1 MVTHGCLTLVLS
13 YMNFNLFFT
22 LKTYQEWLLVVVICR
37 LQGVNTLVVA
47 LASHGI
53 TLLSS
58 LLEELQVEGL
68 ITEAEDEQISIG
80 ADFSV
85 NSPCSAWR
93 RVKKLM
99 DDLPLLNYLL
109 AQFSTLYRMVGI
121 TFSVS
126 TFDITQHTTFK
137 FLNWSIG
144 LLCII
149 ITIESLNHQD
159 SNSNGD
165 IIKIINLSFS
175 LRIYNSY
182 FIWLNWSNVHVGD
195 FSWS

>member
-109 AQFSTLYRMVGI
+109 AQFSTLYRMVGN

-126 TFDITQHTTFK
+126 TFEITQHTTFK

>member
-1 MVTHGCLTLVLS
+1 
-13 YMNFNLFFT
+13 MNFNLFFT

-126 TFDITQHTTFK
+126 TFEITQHTTFK

-195 FSWS
+195 FSWSWIFKEHIKV

>member
-144 LLCII
+144 LLCI
-149 ITIESLNHQD
+149 
-159 SNSNGD
+159 
-165 IIKIINLSFS
+165 
-175 LRIYNSY
+175 
-182 FIWLNWSNVHVGD
+182 
-195 FSWS
+195 

>member
-1 MVTHGCLTLVLS
+1 MVTHGRLTLVLS
-13 YMNFNLFFT
+13 YMNFSLFFAFT
-22 LKTYQEWLLVVVICR
+22 TYQEWFLFIIIHR

-68 ITEAEDEQISIG
+68 ITKAEDEQVSIG

-93 RVKKLM
+93 RVKRLM

-126 TFDITQHTTFK
+126 TFQITQHTTFK
-137 FLNWSIG
+137 FLKWSIG
-144 LLCII
+144 LPCI
-149 ITIESLNHQD
+149 
-159 SNSNGD
+159 
-165 IIKIINLSFS
+165 
-175 LRIYNSY
+175 
-182 FIWLNWSNVHVGD
+182 
-195 FSWS
+195 

>member
-1 MVTHGCLTLVLS
+1 MDVFILVLS

-22 LKTYQEWLLVVVICR
+22 LNTYQEWLLVVVICR

>member
-1 MVTHGCLTLVLS
+1 MILV
-13 YMNFNLFFT
+13 FFI
-22 LKTYQEWLLVVVICR
+22 VIGR
-37 LQGVNTLVVA
+37 LQGVNSLVVA

-68 ITEAEDEQISIG
+68 ITEAEDEQVSIG

-126 TFDITQHTTFK
+126 TFEIPKHTTFK
-137 FLNWSIG
+137 FLNWSIA
-144 LLCII
+144 C
-149 ITIESLNHQD
+149 
-159 SNSNGD
+159 
-165 IIKIINLSFS
+165 FV
-175 LRIYNSY
+175 YNNRKFKPPGQQQHPFLVY
-182 FIWLNWSNVHVGD
+182 RLQP
-195 FSWS
+195 

>member
-144 LLCII
+144 LFCII

>member
-1 MVTHGCLTLVLS
+1 MVT
-13 YMNFNLFFT
+13 
-22 LKTYQEWLLVVVICR
+22 
-37 LQGVNTLVVA
+37 

-58 LLEELQVEGL
+58 LLEELQLEGL
-68 ITEAEDEQISIG
+68 ITEAEDEQVSIG

-126 TFDITQHTTFK
+126 TFQITQHTTFK
-137 FLNWSIG
+137 FLNWSKG
-144 LLCII
+144 LLSI
-149 ITIESLNHQD
+149 
-159 SNSNGD
+159 
-165 IIKIINLSFS
+165 
-175 LRIYNSY
+175 
-182 FIWLNWSNVHVGD
+182 
-195 FSWS
+195 

>member
-1 MVTHGCLTLVLS
+1 M
-13 YMNFNLFFT
+13 FI
-22 LKTYQEWLLVVVICR
+22 VIGR

-68 ITEAEDEQISIG
+68 ITEAEDEKVSIG

-121 TFSVS
+121 IFSVS
-126 TFDITQHTTFK
+126 TFQITQHTTFTCK
-137 FLNWSIG
+137 FLNWSVG
-144 LLCII
+144 LLCI
-149 ITIESLNHQD
+149 
-159 SNSNGD
+159 
-165 IIKIINLSFS
+165 
-175 LRIYNSY
+175 
-182 FIWLNWSNVHVGD
+182 
-195 FSWS
+195 

>member
-1 MVTHGCLTLVLS
+1 M
-13 YMNFNLFFT
+13 FI
-22 LKTYQEWLLVVVICR
+22 VIGR

-68 ITEAEDEQISIG
+68 ITEAEDEQVSIG

-85 NSPCSAWR
+85 NSSCSAWR

-126 TFDITQHTTFK
+126 TFEITQHTTFK

-144 LLCII
+144 LLCVH
-149 ITIESLNHQD
+149 ITIESLSHQD

-182 FIWLNWSNVHVGD
+182 FNWLNWSNVHVHVGN

>member
-126 TFDITQHTTFK
+126 TFEITQHTTFK